1 MLIPQVE
8 GLRSSNR
15 PQVNSRMATEVHGM
29 LRISAIVATYQL
41 TSVVRTVLKV
51 TCTLLSFTTD
61 NQNIYYINMHCI
73 IYIYAQVHTKSF
85 ISIRW
90 RTQKVYVYKI
100 NSQNMMIR
108 FTLIFSWD
116 KSQVLIL
123 SIKSK
128 L

>member
-108 FTLIFSWD
+108 FTLISSWD

>member
-61 NQNIYYINMHCI
+61 NQNIYYINMHSI

-108 FTLIFSWD
+108 FTLIFS
-116 KSQVLIL
+116 
-123 SIKSK
+123 
-128 L
+128 